1 MQDYYKMSDNKQFQD
16 LFPEMYP
23 EAINRHDLKTMTTKN
38 VTFVTTESCNLACT
52 YCYQCDKNNTRFM
65 TKEVAKTAVENMFDK
80 TKMKKY
86 LNEDLHKCV
95 IIEFIGGEPFL
106 NVDVMDF
113 TVDYF
118 RYLAYKNNSVW
129 AKNYMIN
136 VTTNGTLN
144 HTEKVK
150 KFIEKN
156 KERLSVS
163 ITIDGD
169 KKLHDSCRV
178 FHDGTGSYDVVYRNV
193 QEAIQLFGLNST
205 KVTFAPENID
215 KINTAIPH
223 LFNIGLTNI
232 NANCVF
238 ENVWKPEHAQIF
250 YKELLQLADYMIE
263 NKIYKTG
270 YCSIFDETI
279 GQPMPETENK
289 NWCFKAGTK
298 ILTPNGNIN
307 IEDLSIGDKVIS
319 GDGSIQCVEKTNK
332 RQSNN
337 TAILKASNVDDTYTT
352 LEHPY
357 LVKKN
362 NTDNIE
368 WINVKNI
375 KKGDK
380 IAYYYHCSNLKNK
393 EIDFKNYDE
402 LHDIL
407 WCDVIDI
414 ITDCDSYEVYNL
426 TVSNTHTFIAN
437 GCIVHNCG
445 GDGQML
451 AIGTDGTIYP
461 CIRYMKYSLSNK
473 NRKEIVIGNVN
484 DGLIDKEENPLF
496 EEMCGITRRSQSTD
510 ECFYCP
516 VGSGCSWCTAWNYDV
531 FGTTNKRATFICIMH
546 KARVLANYYYW
557 NKVFKLIDEE
567 RIEKGY
573 QPLKKEFKLNL
584 NEEEIDFISSGK
596 GIPKIQ

>member
-1 MQDYYKMSDNKQFQD
+1 MTDYYKMSDSKQFQD

-23 EAINRHDLKTMTTKN
+23 EAINRNDLSTMTTKN

-52 YCYQCDKNNTRFM
+52 YCYQCDKNNTRYM
-65 TKEVAKTAVENMFDK
+65 SKEVAKTAVENMFNK

-95 IIEFIGGEPFL
+95 ILEFIGGEPFL

-113 TVDYF
+113 VVDYF
-118 RYLAYKNNSVW
+118 RYLAHKNNSVW
-129 AKNYMIN
+129 ANNYMIN

-163 ITIDGD
+163 ITIDGN
-169 KKLHDSCRV
+169 KELHDACRV

-193 QEAIQLFGLNST
+193 KEAIELFGLNAT

-223 LFNIGLTNI
+223 LFSIGLTNI

-238 ENVWKPEHAQIF
+238 EDVWKPEHSQIF
-250 YKELLQLADYMIE
+250 YKELLQLADYMLE

-279 GQPMPETENK
+279 GQPIPETENK
-289 NWCFKAGTK
+289 NW
-298 ILTPNGNIN
+298 
-307 IEDLSIGDKVIS
+307 
-319 GDGSIQCVEKTNK
+319 
-332 RQSNN
+332 
-337 TAILKASNVDDTYTT
+337 
-352 LEHPY
+352 
-357 LVKKN
+357 
-362 NTDNIE
+362 
-368 WINVKNI
+368 
-375 KKGDK
+375 
-380 IAYYYHCSNLKNK
+380 
-393 EIDFKNYDE
+393 
-402 LHDIL
+402 
-407 WCDVIDI
+407 
-414 ITDCDSYEVYNL
+414 
-426 TVSNTHTFIAN
+426 
-437 GCIVHNCG
+437 CG

-484 DGLIDKEENPLF
+484 DGLIDKKENPLF

-516 VGSGCSWCTAWNYDV
+516 VGSGCSW
-531 FGTTNKRATFICIMH
+531 
-546 KARVLANYYYW
+546 
-557 NKVFKLIDEE
+557 
-567 RIEKGY
+567 
-573 QPLKKEFKLNL
+573 
-584 NEEEIDFISSGK
+584 
-596 GIPKIQ
+596 